1 MSGKVPVFKISEVSM
16 IDIEALID
24 IGMRF
29 ELKETLPAGLEFD
42 DVARYIQD
50 GKDRIRIRS
59 CRKGSTMDT
68 I

>member
-1 MSGKVPVFKISEVSM
+1 M